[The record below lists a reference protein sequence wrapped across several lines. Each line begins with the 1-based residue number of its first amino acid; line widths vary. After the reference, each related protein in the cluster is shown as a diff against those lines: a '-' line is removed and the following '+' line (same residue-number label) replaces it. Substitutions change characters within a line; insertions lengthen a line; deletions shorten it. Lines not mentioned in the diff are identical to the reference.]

1 MGGDHDATVYPGLR
15 NSDLLMISMKKNL
28 YSMFLF
34 IYPNYVYS
42 FVICLLEFSVDWS
55 VESEWHFWYKVVR
68 PAMVSSFETRIRFFL
83 IFFIIVNKPT
93 NQGFLSSL
101 MFVLF
106 YTFKQFTLI
115 AHKPDTLTIN
125 TLFSPW
131 KIDKAS
137 QYTITIS
144 VNDVSSFAKF

>member
-55 VESEWHFWYKVVR
+55 VESE
-68 PAMVSSFETRIRFFL
+68 
-83 IFFIIVNKPT
+83 
-93 NQGFLSSL
+93 
-101 MFVLF
+101 
-106 YTFKQFTLI
+106 
-115 AHKPDTLTIN
+115 
-125 TLFSPW
+125 
-131 KIDKAS
+131 
-137 QYTITIS
+137 
-144 VNDVSSFAKF
+144 